1 MNKEGHGPAWENSL
15 FEDNAEFG
23 LGMALAQ
30 NAVRGRLAELTEKLI
45 AVEYA
50 TAEIKEA
57 GQKWL
62 DTMADRAANDQPSKD
77 FIAALEEGIVPAAS
91 ARPALWLLRS

>member
-1 MNKEGHGPAWENSL
+1 MT
-15 FEDNAEFG
+15 
-23 LGMALAQ
+23 LAQ

-57 GQKWL
+57 GK
-62 DTMADRAANDQPSKD
+62 A
-77 FIAALEEGIVPAAS
+77 V
-91 ARPALWLLRS
+91 ARHHD